1 MREATGKNPEIY
13 EVLTLFVGF
22 LGLNRLY
29 LDDVGA
35 TLARLLYFACAVALG
50 FTGLA
55 LLSTPVLAA
64 SGVFVALLFA
74 LWVRDYTHLHSQ
86 VAKANAP
93 R

>member
-1 MREATGKNPEIY
+1 MREAAAKNPEIY
-13 EVLTLFVGF
+13 EALTLFVGF
-22 LGLNRLY
+22 FGLNHLY
-29 LDDVGA
+29 LDDAG
-35 TLARLLYFACAVALG
+35 TTFARLLYFACAVALA

-64 SGVFVALLFA
+64 AGVFVALLFA
-74 LWVRDYTHLHSQ
+74 LWVRDYTHLHQQ